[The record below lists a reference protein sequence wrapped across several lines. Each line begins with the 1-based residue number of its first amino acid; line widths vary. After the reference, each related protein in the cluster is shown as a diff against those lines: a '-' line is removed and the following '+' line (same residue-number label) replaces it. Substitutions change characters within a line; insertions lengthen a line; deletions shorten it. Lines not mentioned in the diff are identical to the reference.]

1 MEIRINKYLSEAGV
15 CSRRAA
21 DKLLEEGRVSSG
33 ESILK
38 PGDKIDDQQDI
49 FVDGVKVKKKEKDL
63 LFALNKPKGVV
74 CTATDR
80 FGEKTVVS
88 LIGTDARIYP
98 VGRLDKDSTGLILLT
113 NNGELTNRLTKASL
127 RHEKEY
133 IVTVNKE
140 ITDDFISKMGKGVY
154 LRELEKKTA
163 PCRVEA
169 LYPHGERAKTRTF
182 RIVLVQ
188 GLNRQIRRMCEAF
201 GYRVKSLKRVR
212 IMNIR
217 LEGLKEG
224 EYRQVQG
231 QEYEELI
238 RETGMKG

>member
-38 PGDKIDDQQDI
+38 PGDKIDDKQDI
-49 FVDGVKVKKKEKDL
+49 FVDGIKVKKKEKDL

-88 LIGTDARIYP
+88 LIDTDARIYP
-98 VGRLDKDSTGLILLT
+98 VGRLDKDSTGLIFLT

-140 ITDDFISKMGKGVY
+140 ITDDFISKMSKGVY
-154 LRELEKKTA
+154 LKELEKKTA

-169 LYPHGERAKTRTF
+169 LQPHGERAKTRTF

-212 IMNIR
+212 IMNVR